1 MIRKLFILIK
11 FFSSVFL
18 LIKLFFLKEKFGII
32 YIILLFASV
41 GFHVAIADT
50 LQTQIPGEMI
60 GEFTS
65 PLNLPEKFLFAFNY
79 LIKTEAHISI
89 LGVEGQNVQTID
101 LLAEGVSIG
110 GHKTFE
116 LKKGEYTVK
125 EDFTVTGT
133 PDSPFLQGQLLE
145 SKMSFDWKFTATD
158 NGTYDFSITA
168 DAWDLKLN
176 LTGDLTLQSIG
187 ETSAS
192 IPVELVTTRFIQAG
206 EEIKYTA
213 ISTVEL
219 SKSSSFELISQSEE
233 PVVTFVVTGVVRNED
248 GPVVPN
254 ASVSVT
260 NEARNLS
267 KITTTDEAGIYKVTF
282 VGPQDSILAQTG
294 DILKVTVGDIK
305 LSYTLKEDDISQT
318 RAVVNVLIEKLK
330 LTSVAISP
338 KTKFGVTEEIT
349 VTGTGSKG
357 AKSASFSIAGVVEDI
372 LMQEKSS
379 GTYLGNY
386 IVKAGDNA
394 ENAVVTV
401 TLTDAKGNVV
411 TDSTKKVTLDTQ
423 IAITSVESSLTV
435 VKNGDTIT
443 ITVITEP
450 KATVKADFLTLD
462 STISSSV
469 KLSETSRGKYIA
481 EVIISPDN
489 THENGVKE
497 IIITATDALK
507 NTTSQSLKVE
517 LKNPVDI
524 NQDGNVDILDLVLV
538 GTNYG
543 KQNISQGGDA
553 LAADVN
559 GDKKVDILDLVLV
572 SKNFKMK

>member
-1 MIRKLFILIK
+1 MRRKLFM
-11 FFSSVFL
+11 
-18 LIKLFFLKEKFGII
+18 I
-32 YIILLFASV
+32 YITFLFASV

-50 LQTQIPGEMI
+50 LHTQIPGETI

-65 PLNLPEKFLFAFNY
+65 PLNMSKEFLFAFNY
-79 LIKTEAHISI
+79 LIKTEARISI
-89 LGVEGQNVQTID
+89 LDATGKEIQTINFST
-101 LLAEGVSIG
+101 EGVSIG
-110 GHKTFE
+110 EHKMFE

-125 EDFTVTGT
+125 EDFTVTAT
-133 PDSPFLQGQLLE
+133 PDSVFLEGQLLE
-145 SKMSFDWKFTATD
+145 SKMNFEWKFTASD

-176 LTGDLTLQSIG
+176 VTDDLMLQSIG

-192 IPVELVTTRFIQAG
+192 IPVELVTTRFILKG
-206 EEIKYTA
+206 EIIKYTA
-213 ISTVEL
+213 TSTVEL
-219 SKSSSFELISQSEE
+219 SKSSAFELISKEEE
-233 PVVTFVVTGVVRNED
+233 PVVAFVVTGVVRNED

-254 ASVSVT
+254 APVAVT

-267 KITTTDEAGIYKVTF
+267 KIATTDKAGIYKVIF
-282 VGPQDSILAQTG
+282 VGPQDSILAKTG
-294 DILKVTVGDIK
+294 DILKVTVSDVE

-330 LTSVAISP
+330 ITSVVISP
-338 KTKFGVTEEIT
+338 KTKFGVGEEIT
-349 VTGTGSKG
+349 VTATGSRG
-357 AKSASFSIAGVVEDI
+357 AKSASFSIEGVVENI
-372 LMQEKSS
+372 LMHEIPPYPPVDGGERG
-379 GTYLGNY
+379 GTYVGNY

-401 TLTDAKGNVV
+401 TLTDVKGNVV

-443 ITVITEP
+443 ITVIAEP
-450 KATVKADFLTLD
+450 KATVKADFSVLD
-462 STISSSV
+462 TTMSSPV
-469 KLSETSRGKYIA
+469 KLSDTSRGKYVA
-481 EVIISPDN
+481 EVRISNDN
-489 THENGVKE
+489 THENGVRE
-497 IIITATDALK
+497 IIVTATDALK
-507 NTTSQSLKVE
+507 NTMSQSLKVE

-524 NQDGNVDILDLVLV
+524 NQDGNVDIFDLVLV

-543 KQNISQGGDA
+543 KQDISQGDDA
-553 LAADVN
+553 WAADVN
-559 GDKKVDILDLVLV
+559 GDKKVDIFDLVLV